1 MTKEV
6 KNMTPNVTVIIPSL
20 NPDEKLRKTV
30 ESLLDIGF
38 TDIILINDG
47 SGEEFVPNFP
57 KDLPHSTLLTH
68 EVNRGKGAA
77 MKTAFR
83 HFLETGR
90 TTEGVITVDGDGQH
104 LAEDVLRCA
113 EEMCKTE
120 SVVLGVRDF
129 SGPDVPPR
137 SKFGNRTTSFVF
149 KLFCGLKVSDTQT
162 GLRAIPAKYLPEMLA
177 VDGDRYEY
185 ETNALLQMGRL
196 RIPSTEM
203 KIQTVY
209 IEENQTS
216 HFRPF
221 RDSFRIY
228 SLIFKF
234 VLKRLSQFLKF
245 LASSALSFVL
255 DLGLFALVSW
265 LLTPLVGDVTAGVL
279 AAICARVVSSLVNF
293 TVNKKRVFKS
303 STPSKKS
310 LIRYY
315 ILAVAILAVST
326 GGISLFSLLTKMAFS
341 VESTAIKTLVKG
353 CIDTVLFIFSFN
365 IQKKWVFADNNDQ
378 HN

>member
-1 MTKEV
+1 
-6 KNMTPNVTVIIPSL
+6 MTPNVTVIIPSL

-57 KDLPHSTLLTH
+57 KDLPNCTLLTH

-113 EEMCKTE
+113 EEMCNTE

-203 KIQTVY
+203 KIRTVY

-234 VLKRLSQFLKF
+234 VIKRLSQFLKF

-265 LLTPLVGDVTAGVL
+265 LLTPLIGDLTAEVL

-303 STPSKKS
+303 SAPNKGT

-353 CIDTVLFIFSFN
+353 CIDTALFIFSFN

>member
-6 KNMTPNVTVIIPSL
+6 KRMTPNVTVIIPSL

-57 KDLPHSTLLTH
+57 KDLPNCTLLTH

-113 EEMCKTE
+113 EEMCNTE

-203 KIQTVY
+203 KIRTVY

-234 VLKRLSQFLKF
+234 VIKRLSQFLKF

-265 LLTPLVGDVTAGVL
+265 LLTPLIGDLTAEVL

-303 STPSKKS
+303 SAPNKGT

-353 CIDTVLFIFSFN
+353 CIDTALFIFSFN